1 MNPIDR
7 ETLSVKKKTQKQMSC
22 FVVAC
27 RSSARFAD
35 LWTQETACFRS
46 SIAAA
51 PSSCEVQ
58 VKIKGKL
65 PELFMPTS
73 KILHLKVSSLEWA
86 PHVCFT

>member
-1 MNPIDR
+1 
-7 ETLSVKKKTQKQMSC
+7 
-22 FVVAC
+22 
-27 RSSARFAD
+27 
-35 LWTQETACFRS
+35 
-46 SIAAA
+46 
-51 PSSCEVQ
+51 VQ